1 MARRV
6 TEEPLPVEDAPG
18 KEEREPLDMPLEHFM
33 PAAEEGGTGE
43 EEESS
48 PRARQETEAART
60 KPSRKKEPTKQ
71 GDEEETVSADT
82 EQLAQAL
89 DRLDESELE
98 RLLGKTKAK
107 AILARERQKAESVR
121 FKDVEERITQRL
133 LQQFQQQ
140 AQSGAAQQ
148 YWQAVWNEL
157 SDEGKQ
163 YLQYALGVY
172 QTQLASQL
180 QPQLSQQVATTFWN
194 QIRSGLAAI
203 EAAQD
208 LSEDDWREIESA
220 PSFQEAAER
229 YAKRVEEK
237 HLKPRLQK
245 ELEKAREALEA
256 ELRAERRSGR
266 WQAEPTPPAEGSST
280 EGFDLGI
287 TEGKPGQLVAPPTF
301 GGKANEKDYE
311 RLLRE
316 AGLLD

>member
-1 MARRV
+1 MARPV
-6 TEEPLPVEDAPG
+6 TKEPLPAEDAPD
-18 KEEREPLDMPLEHFM
+18 KEVREPLDLPLEHFM
-33 PAAEEGGTGE
+33 PAAEKEGTGQAE
-43 EEESS
+43 EPS
-48 PRARQETEAART
+48 PRASQEREAART
-60 KPSRKKEPTKQ
+60 EPSPPEKPTEP
-71 GDEEETVSADT
+71 GPEEKAVSPDA

-107 AILARERQKAESVR
+107 AILERERQKAESVR
-121 FKDVEERITQRL
+121 FKDFEERITQRL

-157 SDEGKQ
+157 SEEGKQ

-180 QPQLSQQVATTFWN
+180 QPQLKQQVATTFW
-194 QIRSGLAAI
+194 QQVRSGLAAI

-245 ELEKAREALEA
+245 ELDKARKALEA
-256 ELRAERRSGR
+256 ELRAERRSEKR
-266 WQAEPTPPAEGSST
+266 QTEPTPPAEGASV
-280 EGFDLGI
+280 EGFDLGL
-287 TEGKPGQLVAPPTF
+287 TEGKPGQLIAPPTF

-311 RLLRE
+311 RLLKE
-316 AGLLD
+316 AGLL